1 MSLLQLFV
9 SSIVKLLRWLLP
21 CAVAAMTAAIVAGA
35 TEAGLAGLGIVAA
48 ATAIGF
54 AALFVGPA
62 LLVAA
67 VAARLIF
74 RSWWPRVQL
83 LIDDDGNASRFAA
96 ALLVGLLAVTTL
108 SLVGFQ
114 VIWRMF
120 GATQFGPH
128 VVAVGNALVMGVAGI
143 IIVAGAPLLYDATS
157 RIFTS
162 LAHWWQRRTGR
173 RLFVL
178 NHVVIGGLL
187 CIGAAT
193 YASWRWIAVPS
204 LGPLDLSI
212 AIYPAT
218 AVFTLAAFSL
228 VYGRIAQRG
237 PRSRRLI
244 GGGIASTTAACI
256 ALALVSLTQ
265 FPAVTLDVW
274 AQCPVSGLGIDRQ
287 FDIENV
293 RRLLPLTA
301 FRPVALPGAKHP
313 NILFI
318 TIDTFRADRTPPYGG
333 PAKMPALQN
342 LANHGVVFDWAF
354 SPGNV
359 TRRSMPSMFIGLAA
373 TRVRGRVTG
382 WSLKLDP
389 RHVTLAERLQQ
400 AGYRTAAFV
409 CCDSFWGPKAE
420 TGWDRGISH
429 LGMDRNGDKLTDQAI
444 AWLTTPAA
452 NTAANPPTFTW
463 LHYLEPH
470 NWTTELV
477 KDNDRRSPY
486 DTVLTKVD
494 TMLGRLLTAVAAL
507 PADQQ
512 PLIIVTGDHGE
523 SLFEHGTNFHSTDL
537 FNTQIHVPLIIAG
550 PGLPA
555 IRVGEPVSG
564 TDLLPTILELAG
576 FVPPTSND
584 IDGRSL
590 ADVAQ
595 RRREPN
601 FFGGYAF
608 AAMIR
613 DRSNPG
619 GQRAVL
625 QGPWKLYQRGNTLEL
640 YHYRDDP
647 SELTNLAASRPEVVA
662 AMKILLDAAAARDR
676 VSPFK

>member
-1 MSLLQLFV
+1 M
-9 SSIVKLLRWLLP
+9 
-21 CAVAAMTAAIVAGA
+21 AAAIVAGA
-35 TEAGLAGLGIVAA
+35 AEALLAGLGIVATL
-48 ATAIGF
+48 TAIGF

-62 LLVAA
+62 LLIAA
-67 VAARLIF
+67 VAGRLIF
-74 RSWWPRVQL
+74 RSWWPRIQL
-83 LIDDDGNASRFAA
+83 LVDHDGNAHRFAA
-96 ALLVGLLAVTTL
+96 ALLIGLLAVATL
-108 SLVGFQ
+108 SMVGFQ
-114 VIWRMF
+114 VIWRLF
-120 GATQFGPH
+120 RATQFGPH
-128 VVAVGNALVMGVAGI
+128 VVAVGNALVMGISGI
-143 IIVAGAPLLYDATS
+143 IIVAGAPIIYDATA
-157 RIFTS
+157 RTFANI
-162 LAHWWQRRTGR
+162 AQRWQRRTGR

-187 CIGAAT
+187 AGAAAT
-193 YASWRWIAVPS
+193 YASWRYIALPS

-212 AIYPAT
+212 LVYPAT
-218 AVFTLAAFSL
+218 AVFTLATFSL
-228 VYGRIAQRG
+228 LFGRVG
-237 PRSRRLI
+237 LHRSLTRRLV
-244 GGGIASTTAACI
+244 GGGIIATTATCI
-256 ALALVSLTQ
+256 ALALVSLKQ
-265 FPAVTLDVW
+265 SPAVTLDIW

-287 FDIENV
+287 FDIETV

-301 FRPVALPGAKHP
+301 FRPTAVPGAKHP
-313 NILFI
+313 NILLI

-333 PAKMPALQN
+333 PANMPALQN
-342 LANHGVVFDWAF
+342 LASHGVVFDWAF

-359 TRRSMPSMFIGLAA
+359 TRRSMPSMFIGIAA
-373 TRVRGRVTG
+373 SRVRGRVTG

-420 TGWDRGISH
+420 TGWDRGIGK
-429 LGMDRNGDKLTDQAI
+429 LGVDRNGDKLTDMAI
-444 AWLTTPAA
+444 EWISGQTSTTVGGTTDKA
-452 NTAANPPTFTW
+452 PTFTW

-486 DTVLTKVD
+486 DTVLTRVD
-494 TMLGRLLTAVAAL
+494 TMLGRLLTAVATL

-523 SLFEHGTNFHSTDL
+523 SLFEHGTNYHSTDL
-537 FNTQIHVPLIIAG
+537 FNTQIRVPLIIAG

-555 IRVGEPVSG
+555 IRIGEPVSG

-590 ADVAQ
+590 ADLAQ
-595 RRREPN
+595 RRRESD

-613 DRSNPG
+613 DRSSPG

-625 QGPWKLYQRGNTLEL
+625 QGPWKLYQRGNALEL

-647 SELTNLAASRPEVVA
+647 SELTNLAAARPEVVA
-662 AMKILLDAAAARDR
+662 KMQVLLDAATARDA
-676 VSPFK
+676 VSPFVQ

>member
-1 MSLLQLFV
+1 MS
-9 SSIVKLLRWLLP
+9 
-21 CAVAAMTAAIVAGA
+21 AAIVAGA
-35 TEAGLAGLGIVAA
+35 AEAGLAGLGIVAA

-62 LLVAA
+62 LLIAA

-83 LIDDDGNASRFAA
+83 LIDDDGNAHRFAA
-96 ALLVGLLAVTTL
+96 ALLVGLVAVATL
-108 SLVGFQ
+108 SMVGFQ

-120 GATQFGPH
+120 RATQFGPH
-128 VVAVGNALVMGVAGI
+128 VVAVGNALFMGVAGL
-143 IIVAGAPLLYDATS
+143 IIVAGAPIIYDATS
-157 RIFTS
+157 RT
-162 LAHWWQRRTGR
+162 LANLAQRWQRRTGR

-187 CIGAAT
+187 CGGAAT
-193 YASWRWIAVPS
+193 YASWRFIAVPS

-212 AIYPAT
+212 LVYPAS
-218 AVFTLAAFSL
+218 AVFTLATFSL
-228 VYGRIAQRG
+228 LFGRIAR
-237 PRSRRLI
+237 RSTRTRRLI
-244 GGGIASTTAACI
+244 GSGITATTAACI
-256 ALALVSLTQ
+256 ALALVSLKQ

-301 FRPVALPGAKHP
+301 FRPVAVPGAKHP
-313 NILFI
+313 NILLI

-342 LANHGVVFDWAF
+342 LASRGVVFDWAF

-373 TRVRGRVTG
+373 SRVRGRVTG

-409 CCDSFWGPKAE
+409 CCDSFWGRKAE
-420 TGWDRGISH
+420 TGWDRGIGH
-429 LGMDRNGDKLTDQAI
+429 LGVDRSGEKLTDMAI
-444 AWLTTPAA
+444 AWLTAPATNNPA
-452 NTAANPPTFTW
+452 DRNNAAAAAPTFTW

-494 TMLGRLLTAVAAL
+494 TMLGRLLTAVASL

-523 SLFEHGTNFHSTDL
+523 SLFEHGTNYHSTDL
-537 FNTQIHVPLIIAG
+537 FNTQIRVPLIIAG

-555 IRVGEPVSG
+555 IRIGEPVSG
-564 TDLLPTILELAG
+564 TDLLPTLLELAG

-590 ADVAQ
+590 ADLAL
-595 RRREPN
+595 RRRESD

-613 DRSNPG
+613 DRSSPG

-625 QGPWKLYQRGNTLEL
+625 QGPWKLYQRGDALEL

-647 SELTNLAASRPEVVA
+647 SELTNLAAARPEVVA
-662 AMKILLDAAAARDR
+662 KMKALLDAASARDR
-676 VSPFK
+676 VSPFVQ

>member
-1 MSLLQLFV
+1 M
-9 SSIVKLLRWLLP
+9 
-21 CAVAAMTAAIVAGA
+21 AAAIVAGA
-35 TEAGLAGLGIVAA
+35 MEAGVAGLGLVAA
-48 ATAIGF
+48 LTAIGF

-83 LIDDDGNASRFAA
+83 LIDEDGNAHRFAA
-96 ALLVGLLAVTTL
+96 ALLVGLVAIATL
-108 SLVGFQ
+108 SMIGFQ
-114 VIWRMF
+114 VIWRLF
-120 GATQFGPH
+120 RATQFGPH
-128 VVAVGNALVMGVAGI
+128 VVAVGNALVMGISGI
-143 IIVAGAPLLYDATS
+143 IIVAGAPIIYDATARS
-157 RIFTS
+157 FANLGQR
-162 LAHWWQRRTGR
+162 WQRRTR
-173 RLFVL
+173 HRLFVL
-178 NHVVIGGLL
+178 NHVLVGSLV
-187 CIGAAT
+187 CSGAAT
-193 YASWRWIAVPS
+193 YASWRFIALPS

-212 AIYPAT
+212 LVYPAS
-218 AVFTLAAFSL
+218 AVFTLAVFSL
-228 VYGRIAQRG
+228 LFARVG
-237 PRSRRLI
+237 PRRQTRLLI
-244 GGGIASTTAACI
+244 GGGITATTAACI
-256 ALALVSLTQ
+256 ALALVSLKQ
-265 FPAVTLDVW
+265 WPAVTLDVW

-301 FRPVALPGAKHP
+301 FRPTAVPGAKHP
-313 NILFI
+313 NILLI
-318 TIDTFRADRTPPYGG
+318 TIDTFRADRTPFYGG

-342 LANHGVVFDWAF
+342 LANRGVVFDWAF
-354 SPGNV
+354 APGNV
-359 TRRSMPSMFIGLAA
+359 TRRSMPSMFIGAAA

-409 CCDSFWGPKAE
+409 CCDTFWGPKAE
-420 TGWDRGISH
+420 TGWDRGIEH
-429 LGMDRNGDKLTDQAI
+429 LGIDRNGDKLTDLAV
-444 AWLTTPAA
+444 AWLTQQ
-452 NTAANPPTFTW
+452 TASTAPGNPTQAPTFMW

-494 TMLGRLLTAVAAL
+494 AMVGRLLDAAAAQ

-523 SLFEHGTNFHSTDL
+523 SLFEHGTNYHSTDL
-537 FNTQIHVPLIIAG
+537 FNTQIRVPLIIAG

-555 IRVGEPVSG
+555 IRVSEAVSG

-590 ADVAQ
+590 ADLAQ
-595 RRREPN
+595 RRRESD

-613 DRSNPG
+613 DRSSPG
-619 GQRAVL
+619 GQRAVV
-625 QGPWKLYQRGNTLEL
+625 QGPWKLYQRGDALEL
-640 YHYRDDP
+640 YNYRDDP
-647 SELTNLAASRPEVVA
+647 SELTNLATARPEVVA
-662 AMKILLDAAAARDR
+662 KMQSLLDAAAARDH
-676 VSPFK
+676 VSPFVQ